1 MRQLDTTWFRGY
13 FWHGGTQGSP
23 IYLAFGCWK
32 HGIHQFGLQVWLVPA
47 IGGAWGTEKLPETS
61 NDTGQVHHVHLIFNH
76 HFLLYLCLQSFI
88 CPCFEGWVRR
98 RCPSPPSQ
106 WTAPSWGR
114 WRSGWRPPGGST
126 RCCWPTGWW
135 RSRRVRSGW
144 TEVMSSWPFAGVT
157 FWNSCIMLKFHLVKL
172 LLPDSFANL
181 LFTEPWLQLE
191 DSSQRELTTA
201 KWQLTT
207 VNYLPTNL
215 NPTANC
221 HHSPVN
227 VHPPTTQYN
236 LQL

>member
-88 CPCFEGWVRR
+88 CPCFEGWMRR

-106 WTAPSWGR
+106 WTAVGGEGAARRLDKMLLTDRLVEVHEGPVRLGR
-114 WRSGWRPPGGST
+114 GD
-126 RCCWPTGWW
+126 
-135 RSRRVRSGW
+135 V
-144 TEVMSSWPFAGVT
+144 VLT
-157 FWNSCIMLKFHLVKL
+157 FYWCYILKFL
-172 LLPDSFANL
+172 
-181 LFTEPWLQLE
+181 
-191 DSSQRELTTA
+191 
-201 KWQLTT
+201 
-207 VNYLPTNL
+207 
-215 NPTANC
+215 
-221 HHSPVN
+221 HHVEISCCCIW
-227 VHPPTTQYN
+227 
-236 LQL
+236 